1 MRGPEAASPGGAQFR
16 DLEERSHVAGRSAIT
31 WQGGRS
37 HVAWRGHSH
46 VISILMMGRPDGMEG
61 LWTVFR
67 LLTRTG
73 HAPFRRATCAQP
85 AAVAVRGRPAGSG
98 LGRPHHHC
106 RNGID
111 IIQSQPLRSSFKLM
125 ISFTFS
131 SLIFKSSDSE

>member
-1 MRGPEAASPGGAQFR
+1 MAGRAQSRGLEGAQSR
-16 DLEERSHVAGRSAIT
+16 DLDPDDGPARERERE
-31 WQGGRS
+31 RE
-37 HVAWRGHSH
+37 RE
-46 VISILMMGRPDGMEG
+46 ILMMGRPDGMEG
-61 LWTVFR
+61 LWAVFR

-73 HAPFRRATCAQP
+73 HAPFRRTCAQP